1 MAYTA
6 FITRIKNMRPHPNAD
21 RLQMGECFGNTVIVS
36 MEYTDNQLGVYFPS
50 DGQLSVAFAEANNL
64 LRKKDEN
71 GNNIGGYMDPDK
83 RNVTAIKLRGEK
95 SDGLFLP
102 LTSLESFGDITT
114 LKEGDRIDTFNGHE
128 ICCKYIPKRNN
139 RQGRVSDGNR
149 TRKRKVPVAPLFNEH
164 ADTEQLAYNL
174 GAFKWGDEIEIT
186 LKMHGTSQRT
196 AYLPVFKGWKCKNK
210 FFDSLVKYAGEKPNL
225 SPLVKKYVETAIAH
239 ATPIYDW
246 DSVSGTRR
254 TVLDNYDG
262 GFYGS
267 NEFREQHSKFFEGKL
282 WKGEE
287 VFYEVVGFTH
297 TGAPIMASC
306 DNKKLND
313 KDFIKQYGNTTTF
326 SYGCYPDG
334 EPDVKILT
342 TEVVEASYEGTGTDF
357 IKTNGG
363 TLTISHVR
371 TIPKNQSDIYVYRMT
386 MTNEDGD
393 VVEYTPDF
401 MRYRCEQMGV
411 KTVPVLWKGTIPDY
425 ELLNSEHLIEGEKP
439 WSAGDW
445 IKRVAER
452 YYDGPDPIG
461 KTHVREGVVVRILN
475 RPKFCAYKH
484 KNWSFKALEGI
495 VKVEAEAPDMEE
507 AEEVV
512 E

>member
-6 FITRIKNMRPHPNAD
+6 FITRIKNLRPHPNAD

-36 MEYTDNQLGVYFPS
+36 LEYEDNQLGVYFPS
-50 DGQLSVAFAEANNL
+50 DGQVSVEFADANNL
-64 LRKKDEN
+64 VRKKDDA

-83 RNVTAIKLRGEK
+83 RNITAIKLRGEK

-102 LTSLESFGDITT
+102 LTSLESFGDIAT
-114 LKEGDRIDTFNGHE
+114 LHEGDRIDNFNGHE
-128 ICCKYIPKRNN
+128 ICCKYIPRRNV
-139 RQGRVSDGNR
+139 RYGHVSNGNK
-149 TRKRKVPVAPLFNEH
+149 TRKKKVDIAPLFTEH

-174 GAFKWGDEIEIT
+174 GAFKIGDEIEIT

-196 AYLPVFKGWKCKNK
+196 ANLPVFNG
-210 FFDSLVKYAGEKPNL
+210 YATPFPWARSVLKHVNL
-225 SPLVKKYVETAIAH
+225 DKKMGKITKKLYDAAMNTAN
-239 ATPIYDW
+239 PIYDW
-246 DSVSGTRR
+246 GYVSGTRR
-254 TVLDNYDG
+254 TVLENFEG
-262 GFYGS
+262 GYYGS
-267 NEFREQHSKFFEGKL
+267 NEFREAHSKFFEGKL

-287 VFYEVVGFTH
+287 VYYEVVGFTH
-297 TGAPIMASC
+297 TGAPIMATA

-313 KDFIKQYGNTTTF
+313 KDFIKQYGKTTTF
-326 SYGCYPDG
+326 SYGCAPDG
-334 EPDVKILT
+334 VN
-342 TEVVEASYEGTGTDF
+342 STDGV
-357 IKTNGG
+357 T
-363 TLTISHVR
+363 
-371 TIPKNQSDIYVYRMT
+371 PQSDIYVYRMT

-411 KTVPVLWKGTIPDY
+411 KTVPVFYKGR
-425 ELLNSEHLIEGEKP
+425 IEDRNALATTRGDMETYDDIGEYVR
-439 WSAGDW
+439 AL
-445 IKRVAER
+445 AEK

-461 KTHVREGVVVRILN
+461 KTHIREGVVVRILN

-507 AEEVV
+507 ADGEVI

>member
-6 FITRIKNMRPHPNAD
+6 FITRIKNLRPHHNAD

-36 MEYTDNQLGVYFPS
+36 LEYEDNQLGVYFPS
-50 DGQLSVAFAEANNL
+50 DGQVSTEFAEANNL

-83 RNVTAIKLRGEK
+83 RNITAIKLRGEK

-102 LTSLESFGDITT
+102 LKSLETFGDITT
-114 LKEGDRIDTFNGHE
+114 LHEGDRIDNFNGHE
-128 ICCKYIPKRNN
+128 ICCKYIPRRNV
-139 RQGRVSDGNR
+139 RHGHVSNGNK
-149 TRKRKVPVAPLFNEH
+149 TRKKKVAMAPLFTEH

-174 GAFKWGDEIEIT
+174 AAFKPGDEIEIT

-196 AYLPVFKGWKCKNK
+196 AHLPVFKCYKRTFWDKLFRREG
-210 FFDSLVKYAGEKPNL
+210 
-225 SPLVKKYVETAIAH
+225 
-239 ATPIYDW
+239 TPIYDW
-246 DSVSGTRR
+246 GYVSGTRR
-254 TVLDNYDG
+254 TVLEDFEG
-262 GFYGS
+262 GYYGS
-267 NEFREQHSKFFEGKL
+267 NEFREAHSKFFEGKL

-287 VFYEVVGFTH
+287 VYYEVVGFTH
-297 TGAPIMASC
+297 TGAPIMATA

-313 KDFIKQYGNTTTF
+313 KDFIKQYGKTTTF
-326 SYGCYPDG
+326 SYGCSETGYHTYLDG
-334 EPDVKILT
+334 SH
-342 TEVVEASYEGTGTDF
+342 EA
-357 IKTNGG
+357 
-363 TLTISHVR
+363 L
-371 TIPKNQSDIYVYRMT
+371 PQSDIYVYRMT

-411 KTVPVLWKGTIPDY
+411 KTVPMMWNGTIPQDEWVEWCY
-425 ELLNSEHLIEGEKP
+425 DCEGRYGQFRRIRKETP
-439 WSAGDW
+439 GEW
-445 IKRVAER
+445 IKNVAEQ

-507 AEEVV
+507 ADGEVT

>member
-36 MEYTDNQLGVYFPS
+36 MEYTNNQLGVYFPS

-102 LTSLESFGDITT
+102 LSALESFGDVAT
-114 LKEGDRIDTFNGHE
+114 LKEGDRIDNFNGHE
-128 ICCKYIPKRNN
+128 ICCKYVPRRNH
-139 RQGRVSDGNR
+139 RQGGVSNGNR
-149 TRKRKVPVAPLFNEH
+149 TRKKHVPVAPLFVEH

-174 GAFKWGDEIEIT
+174 GAFKPGDEIEIT

-196 AYLPVFKGWKCKNK
+196 AHLPVFKGYKRTLWDKLRKRE
-210 FFDSLVKYAGEKPNL
+210 G
-225 SPLVKKYVETAIAH
+225 
-239 ATPIYDW
+239 TPIYDW
-246 DSVSGTRR
+246 GYVSGTRR
-254 TVLDNYDG
+254 TVLENFEG
-262 GFYGS
+262 GYYGS

-287 VFYEVVGFTH
+287 VYYEVVGFTH
-297 TGAPIMASC
+297 TGAPIMATA

-313 KDFIKQYGNTTTF
+313 KEFVKQYGKTTTF

-363 TLTISHVR
+363 TLTISHVG

-411 KTVPVLWKGTIPDY
+411 KTVPVMWKGYLNEPDDWCG
-425 ELLNSEHLIEGEKP
+425 SEWNAGEYVKN
-439 WSAGDW
+439 
-445 IKRVAER
+445 IAEQ

-507 AEEVV
+507 AEDESN
-512 E
+512 ET

>member
-6 FITRIKNMRPHPNAD
+6 FITRLKNLRPHPNAD

-36 MEYTDNQLGVYFPS
+36 LEYEDNQLGVYFPS
-50 DGQLSVAFAEANNL
+50 DGQVSTEFAEVNNL
-64 LRKKDEN
+64 LRKKDDA

-83 RNVTAIKLRGEK
+83 RNITAIRLRGEK

-102 LTSLESFGDITT
+102 LKSLESFGDISE
-114 LKEGDRIDTFNGHE
+114 LREGDRIDNFNGHE
-128 ICCKYIPKRNN
+128 ICCKYVPRKNVRH
-139 RQGRVSDGNR
+139 GHVSDGNR
-149 TRKRKVPVAPLFNEH
+149 TRKKKVPVAPLFTEH

-174 GAFKWGDEIEIT
+174 GAFKPGDEIEIT

-196 AYLPVFKGWKCKNK
+196 AHLPVFKSYCSDHPWWNRVIKTVDHTKKIGK
-210 FFDSLVKYAGEKPNL
+210 FTQKIYERAMN
-225 SPLVKKYVETAIAH
+225 H

-246 DSVSGTRR
+246 GYVSGTRR
-254 TVLDNYDG
+254 TVLENFEG
-262 GFYGS
+262 GYYGS
-267 NEFREQHSKFFEGKL
+267 NEFREAHSKFFDGKL

-287 VFYEVVGFTH
+287 IYYEVVGFTT
-297 TGAPIMASC
+297 TGSPIMASC

-313 KDFIKQYGNTTTF
+313 KEFVKQYGKETVF
-326 SYGCYPDG
+326 SYGCAPDG
-334 EPDVKILT
+334 LG
-342 TEVVEASYEGTGTDF
+342 EVVDYWDKECTEPAVY
-357 IKTNGG
+357 KK
-363 TLTISHVR
+363 V
-371 TIPKNQSDIYVYRMT
+371 PQSDIYVYRMT

-393 VVEYTPDF
+393 TVEYTPDF

-411 KTVPVLWKGTIPDY
+411 KTVPVMWKGVIPDSWILPGTPY
-425 ELLNSEHLIEGEKP
+425 CPTGDEPEFNAGE
-439 WSAGDW
+439 W
-445 IKRVAER
+445 IKKKAEEF
-452 YYDGPDPIG
+452 YDGPDPIG

-507 AEEVV
+507 ADGEAV

>member
-6 FITRIKNMRPHPNAD
+6 FITRLKNVRPHPNAD

-36 MEYTDNQLGVYFPS
+36 LEYEDNQLGVYFPS
-50 DGQLSVAFAEANNL
+50 DGQVSVEFATVNNL
-64 LRKKDEN
+64 VRKKDEE

-83 RNVTAIKLRGEK
+83 RNITAIKLRGEK

-102 LTSLESFGDITT
+102 LKSLETFGDVTT
-114 LKEGDRIDTFNGHE
+114 LNEGDRIDNFNGHE
-128 ICCKYIPKRNN
+128 ICCKYVPRRNV
-139 RQGRVSDGNR
+139 RQGHVSAGSR
-149 TRKRKVPVAPLFNEH
+149 TRKKKIDVAPLFTEH

-174 GAFKWGDEIEIT
+174 GAFKPGDEIEIT

-196 AYLPVFKGWKCKNK
+196 AHLPVLVGYK
-210 FFDSLVKYAGEKPNL
+210 DSLYRRVINKIIMRLKTRKNWGLDGYNALYHSLKHGD
-225 SPLVKKYVETAIAH
+225 
-239 ATPIYDW
+239 PIYDW
-246 DSVSGTRR
+246 GYVSGTRR
-254 TVLDNYDG
+254 TVLENFEG
-262 GFYGS
+262 GYYGS
-267 NEFREQHSKFFEGKL
+267 NEFREAHSKFFEGKL

-287 VFYEVVGFTH
+287 IYYEVVGFTH
-297 TGAPIMASC
+297 TGAPIMATA

-313 KDFIKQYGNTTTF
+313 KDFVKQYGKTTTF
-326 SYGCYPDG
+326 SYGCVSNPHTETHYNDSTYG
-334 EPDVKILT
+334 YQNEPVEVK
-342 TEVVEASYEGTGTDF
+342 F
-357 IKTNGG
+357 
-363 TLTISHVR
+363 
-371 TIPKNQSDIYVYRMT
+371 PQSDIYVYRMT

-411 KTVPVLWKGTIPDY
+411 KTVPVLWKGTIKGKRIECNEISPGDY
-425 ELLNSEHLIEGEKP
+425 
-439 WSAGDW
+439 
-445 IKRVAER
+445 IKNIAEAF
-452 YYDGPDPIG
+452 YDGPDPIG

-507 AEEVV
+507 ADGEVT